1 MKLKIAII
9 SCVLLYAALGFGQ
22 FTTTWNTGN
31 TIRITVPTTGTGYN
45 YTATIA
51 LLENP
56 QTIITTLTNVTGNA
70 VFSDLAMNTSYQ
82 VKITGAFPRI
92 YVNNGGERFKLKAVT
107 QWGAI
112 AWTSFNK
119 AFFGCTGL
127 NVTAS
132 DVPILSGVTDTSQM
146 FQYCAALNGPA
157 NINSWNMS
165 TVTDV
170 SNMFAGATI
179 FNQDIGNWNTS
190 AVTNMSGIL
199 ANTVAFNQDIG
210 SWNTASVTNM
220 SNVFAGAKAFNQYI
234 GNWNT
239 ASVTTM
245 ASIFYGA
252 FAFNQNINSWDTS
265 QVTSMIGMF
274 QGAVAFNQNLNNWN
288 TAAVTDMSNMFYGAT
303 TFNGE
308 IGSWNTASVTSMD
321 SMFRDATAFNKNIG
335 SWDIGALTNMGAMFF
350 KATNFN
356 QDIGNWNTSSV
367 VAIAHTFE
375 LATSFNQDIGNW
387 DMSAVFNMEFAF
399 QQASAFNQD
408 LGNWDVSN
416 VLHMGAMFK
425 QATSFNQSLAT
436 WASKLNPEVG
446 LSAFGGFI
454 ENCGM
459 SVANYDATLVA
470 FSNEAPNGRTMG
482 ALGLYYCNTGAVARA
497 NLILPVA
504 SGGKGW
510 FISGDTSLVNT
521 SPLLVPSGNRVTL
534 TYTNCNH
541 DWSNPANRAR
551 KMLMINENGNDMAPS
566 GVIINH
572 NNIGNLPV
580 GVTSTN
586 GYYQISNATQ
596 STRISNRL
604 VSIADTGNYTE
615 NGGIIVRVY
624 YSVPEYT
631 NIVINSPPVGE
642 IVDAGWFLS
651 NIDNAGGV
659 VGNMSAGVQALPSAE
674 KIIPISSGSENG
686 IAFAEFKLM
695 KLGTIGLYAK
705 TQQGSLGP
713 ELSIPDLQKSD
724 KFVIYPNPVSTI
736 LNIELSDHPNF
747 KVQNISITNMLG
759 QIVYSDG
766 RDSKSVDVSFL
777 QSGLYQISLES
788 DYGNWNGKF
797 VKK

>member
-1 MKLKIAII
+1 MKLKILII
-9 SCVLLYAALGFGQ
+9 SCTLLYSLVGFGQ
-22 FTTTWNTGN
+22 FITTWNTGATN
-31 TIRITVPTTGTGYN
+31 KITVPTTGTGYN

-51 LLENP
+51 LLETP
-56 QTIITTLTNVTGNA
+56 QTIITTLTNVSGNA

-82 VKITGAFPRI
+82 VKITGNFPRI
-92 YVNNGGERFKLKAVT
+92 YINNGGERFKLKAVT
-107 QWGAI
+107 QWDNI

-146 FQYCAALNGPA
+146 FQYCSTLNGPA

-165 TVTDV
+165 TITDV
-170 SNMFAGATI
+170 SNMFVGATI
-179 FNQDIGNWNTS
+179 FNQNIGNWNTG
-190 AVTNMSGIL
+190 AVTNMSGIF

-220 SNVFAGAKAFNQYI
+220 SSVFAGAKAFNQNI

-239 ASVTTM
+239 ASGTTM
-245 ASIFYGA
+245 EY
-252 FAFNQNINSWDTS
+252 
-265 QVTSMIGMF
+265 MF
-274 QGAVAFNQNLNNWN
+274 QGATAFNQSLNNWN
-288 TAAVTDMSNMFYGAT
+288 TALVANMGNMFYGAT
-303 TFNGE
+303 IFNGE
-308 IGSWNTASVTSMD
+308 IGSWNTESVTNME
-321 SMFRDATAFNKNIG
+321 SMFRDATSFNKNIG
-335 SWDIGALTNMGAMFF
+335 NWETSAVTNISSMFY

-356 QDIGNWNTSSV
+356 QDIGNWNTSAV
-367 VAIAHTFE
+367 IAIGHTFN

-387 DMSAVFNMEFAF
+387 DTSAVFNMQFAF

-408 LGNWDVSN
+408 LSNWDVSN
-416 VLHMGAMFK
+416 VLYMGSMFK
-425 QATSFNQSLAT
+425 QASSFNQSLAS
-436 WASKLNPEVG
+436 WASQLNPGVE
-446 LSAFGGFI
+446 LSGFGGFI

-470 FSNEAPNGRTMG
+470 LSSDGPNGINLG
-482 ALGLYYCNTGAVARA
+482 ALGLYYCNAGAVARA
-497 NLILPVA
+497 NLILAVA

-521 SPLLVPSGNRVTL
+521 SPLLATSGNTVTL
-534 TYTNCNH
+534 TYMNCNH
-541 DWSNPANRAR
+541 DWSNPTNRAR
-551 KMLMINENGNDMAPS
+551 KMLMINENGNDISPS
-566 GVIINH
+566 AVIINH
-572 NNIGNLPV
+572 NNIGNMPV
-580 GVTSTN
+580 GVTSTD
-586 GYYQISNATQ
+586 GYYQISNSTQ

-604 VSIADTGNYTE
+604 VSIADAGNYTE
-615 NGGIIVRVY
+615 NDGVIVRVY

-631 NIVINSPPVGE
+631 NIVINAPPVGE

-651 NIDNAGGV
+651 DIGNAAGV
-659 VGNMSAGVQALPSAE
+659 VGNMSAGIEALPSAE

-713 ELSIPDLQKSD
+713 ELSISDLEKSN
-724 KFVIYPNPVSTI
+724 KFLIYPNPVNMV
-736 LNIELSDHPNF
+736 LNMELPDYPNF
-747 KVQNISITNMLG
+747 KTQNITITNMLG
-759 QIVYSDG
+759 QIMYSNWREG
-766 RDSKSVDVSFL
+766 NSVDVSFL
-777 QSGLYQISLES
+777 QSGLYQVSLET

-797 VKK
+797 IKN